1 MTSCAETFEKMFPNR
16 LAYTTWA
23 VLFTAFSFLISNAG
37 LSTIIRYSVP
47 VLMLIYPPAIAL
59 ILLALFGKH
68 FNHDRKV
75 YFWVTVCTWSASL
88 FDFFKALPEEL
99 QILFHLDAAVELAE
113 KFLPFFSL
121 NLGWILPAVLG
132 LIIGLLFQK
141 RKKTLQAFA

>member
-1 MTSCAETFEKMFPNR
+1 MFPNR

-88 FDFFKALPEEL
+88 FDFSRHFRRNYRYCSTWTQPWNWPKSSC
-99 QILFHLDAAVELAE
+99 H
-113 KFLPFFSL
+113 FS
-121 NLGWILPAVLG
+121 A
-132 LIIGLLFQK
+132 
-141 RKKTLQAFA
+141 

>member
-1 MTSCAETFEKMFPNR
+1 M
-16 LAYTTWA
+16 
-23 VLFTAFSFLISNAG
+23 LFTAFSFLISNAG

-59 ILLALFGKH
+59 ILLALFERH

-75 YFWVTVCTWSASL
+75 YFWVTVFTWSASL

-99 QILFHLDAAVELAE
+99 QSLFHLDAAVEFAE
-113 KFLPFFSL
+113 RFLPFFGL
-121 NLGWILPAVLG
+121 NLGWILPAIIG

-141 RKKTLQAFA
+141 RQKTLQAFA